1 MQVVCYFGIFS
12 DHRRC
17 GRRITAYS
25 AQNKTRQ
32 IPPPQAELTD
42 GYSKIANTTNELAG
56 QASVMSGGPHLIFN
70 FAASEIYRSHTFPQT
85 EQTPGCPV
93 SHHTGVHDRNHVIV
107 IQ

>member
-1 MQVVCYFGIFS
+1 MSVTSAFS
-12 DHRRC
+12 A
-17 GRRITAYS
+17 ITAGADVALQLTLHRIRHVKY
-25 AQNKTRQ
+25 
-32 IPPPQAELTD
+32 PPHAELTD